1 MNASSLLALL
11 LCAISSSHLEA
22 AEEVAGDRFP
32 LLARLTPPEAALPRG
47 CCIPEGRPPVKG
59 LQNRSITTNT
69 QAFLFVDRQ
78 LTELVGTNIQAMYYA
93 VYREKGELGIFGWAF
108 KTEEAAKQA
117 RDTLVVKHGDRFRVW
132 LGQKY
137 VLCLWRD
144 VGTTDECFQCFED
157 FLTKRVGEAART
169 TN

>member
-47 CCIPEGRPPVKG
+47 CCIPKGRPPVKG
-59 LQNRSITTNT
+59 LQNSSITTNA

-78 LTELVGTNIQAMYYA
+78 STELLATNIQAIYYA

-117 RDTLVVKHGDRFRVW
+117 RDKLLEKHGDRFRVW
-132 LGQKY
+132 LGQKS

-144 VGTTDECFQCFED
+144 VGTTDACFQHFKD
-157 FLTKRVGEAART
+157 FLDRQVDKAART